1 MAQVVIRINGRDY
14 TMQCDDGQE
23 EHLRA
28 LARMIDEEIA
38 AIREAVG
45 PLGDLRLLIMASLV
59 IADRLNDAQHD
70 AAALQEQLAALHVAR
85 RQEGGAEQ
93 RAAAALREATQKLTT
108 LRDAARRMTETESQ
122 R

>member
-23 EHLRA
+23 EHLRG

-38 AIREAVG
+38 AIRESVG

-59 IADRLNDAQHD
+59 IADRLSDARHE
-70 AAALQEQLAALHVAR
+70 AAALQEQLTALHAAR

-93 RAAAALREATQKLTT
+93 HAAAALREATRKLTI
-108 LRDAARRMTETESQ
+108 LRDAARRTTKSES
-122 R
+122 